1 MRRRLFLLISVSLLT
16 LMAVQVVF
24 PSYLSSAMASGLSRC
39 ATWRVEKNTS
49 PNPVE
54 DGNELYAGTAISAN
68 NAWAACEII
77 ILKLQQGVTFYPSSS
92 IGMSHSGAW
101 CRVHLQLQ
109 TITVFLA
116 FRPFRLMISGR

>member
-1 MRRRLFLLISVSLLT
+1 MRQRLFLLISVSLLT

-39 ATWRVEKNTS
+39 ATWRVEPS

-68 NAWAACEII
+68 NAWAAGDYYIETTAGGY
-77 ILKLQQGVTFYPSSS
+77 LYPSSS
-92 IGMSHSGAW
+92 IGMAHSGAW